1 MLRMQSLSKKPN
13 LKVSSSRH
21 KMEKNSIT
29 LGDLVL
35 TVDEISMI
43 LNEDIICSFHISH
56 KADPKETLVEFSG
69 EVIGEQ
75 LEVLCKTKL
84 TARRFE
90 IISHFLHMYEK
101 NIVRYFRILTEGTTP
116 DMFKGS

>member
-1 MLRMQSLSKKPN
+1 
-13 LKVSSSRH
+13 
-21 KMEKNSIT
+21 MEEKSIT

-43 LNEDIICSFHISH
+43 LNGDIVCSFHLSH
-56 KADPKETLVEFSG
+56 KADPKEALVELSG
-69 EVIGEQ
+69 EVTGDQ

-90 IISHFLHMYEK
+90 IVSRFLHMYER
-101 NIVRYFRILTEGTTP
+101 NIIRFFRMLTEGTTP
-116 DMFKGS
+116 DMFKES

>member
-1 MLRMQSLSKKPN
+1 MLSLLKKPN
-13 LKVSSSRH
+13 LKASSNRL
-21 KMEKNSIT
+21 KMEEKSIT

-56 KADPKETLVEFSG
+56 KAEPKETLVEFSG
-69 EVIGEQ
+69 EVVGEQ

-90 IISHFLHMYEK
+90 IISRFLHLYEK
-101 NIVRYFRILTEGTTP
+101 NIVRFFRMLTEGTTP
-116 DMFKGS
+116 DMFKEI